1 MSVQFNHTI
10 VWSSDRTASA
20 EFFAEIYGLPAP
32 EDLYHFKVVKVANGV
47 SIDFAD
53 REGAIAPQHYALLVG
68 EDEFTGIMKRIEARG
83 MQFWADPGRSK
94 PGEINRNDGGR
105 GVYFEGPDGHFFEA
119 LTVPFGGWESD

>member
-1 MSVQFNHTI
+1 MTVSFNHTI
-10 VWSSDRTASA
+10 VWSSDRAASA

-53 REGAIAPQHYALLVG
+53 RDGPISPQHYAFLVS
-68 EDEFTGIMKRIEARG
+68 EEEFTAIMARIEARG
-83 MQFWADPGRSK
+83 MQFWADPARSK
-94 PGEINRNDGGR
+94 PGEINTNDGGR

-119 LTVPFGGWESD
+119 LTMPYGSGT

>member
-68 EDEFTGIMKRIEARG
+68 EDEFTGIMERIEAVTVEQVQELAQELFRDELLNL
-83 MQFWADPGRSK
+83 AL
-94 PGEINRNDGGR
+94 
-105 GVYFEGPDGHFFEA
+105 VGPYEDRDAFA
-119 LTVPFGGWESD
+119 SLLTFSR